1 MILEEKEK
9 KKERNNRGNY
19 HRCSRIVEKEKEKIS
34 QNGGRGKK
42 KKGERENVGVKFS
55 WRDVPE
61 FNAFVPHPRPG
72 ILVPSVKTES
82 TLELAV
88 HAVLIPVHHNWFGF
102 LLRSHHLLVLL
113 MRLVSLVPIFELEN
127 LWNHAYPPANT
138 RSQREM
144 DEEWKKFPFVWKTF
158 FFFCTCKTLLLDL
171 ETLFQHLVPIF
182 LQLLQETLVEL
193 LLPPF
198 GLVFDVGQSDVAQEP
213 A

>member
-1 MILEEKEK
+1 M
-9 KKERNNRGNY
+9 
-19 HRCSRIVEKEKEKIS
+19 
-34 QNGGRGKK
+34 
-42 KKGERENVGVKFS
+42 KFS

-127 LWNHAYPPANT
+127 LWNHAYPRLT
-138 RSQREM
+138 RDLKGRWTRNGKVSFRLEN
-144 DEEWKKFPFVWKTF
+144 
-158 FFFCTCKTLLLDL
+158 FFFCTCKTLFLDL